1 MVKDCLQTAL
11 SVVLGFPFKKALKH
25 FFFILLTQLHIAF
38 SQDASFDIDVQMGS
52 GTGFQYEAPEANYT
66 AGSVTLHC
74 PNTASS
80 EIIASVALDQTALA
94 IHQEDYQT
102 SFTNSGTY

>member
-1 MVKDCLQTAL
+1 
-11 SVVLGFPFKKALKH
+11 
-25 FFFILLTQLHIAF
+25 LTELHTAF

-52 GTGFQYEAPEANYT
+52 GTGFQYEAPEEYYT

-74 PNTASS
+74 PTTASS

-94 IHQEDYQT
+94 NHQEDYQM
-102 SFTNSGTY
+102 SFTNNGTY